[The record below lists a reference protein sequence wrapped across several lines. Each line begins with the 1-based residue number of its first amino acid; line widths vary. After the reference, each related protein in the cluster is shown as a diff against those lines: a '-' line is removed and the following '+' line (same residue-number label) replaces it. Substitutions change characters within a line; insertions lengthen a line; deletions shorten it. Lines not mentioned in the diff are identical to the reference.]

1 MQAPLSPYGSTP
13 AELRERLA
21 LERRG
26 AAFLAWRDDAGHQC
40 LAVLDEDH
48 ARFTVGRGPEND
60 VALTWDSRTSRVHA
74 IVERAG
80 GEWLV
85 VDDGL
90 SQNGTWIG
98 AERVSGHR
106 RLRHRDVLR
115 VGETLIAFSDP
126 VHASTSATSRG
137 HDLLGLVDLTAL
149 QRGVLVALC
158 RPFAD
163 GADLRDARDQPGD
176 RRRAASLP
184 VEAIKTHLR
193 TLFREVLDRGPAAE
207 PEAPAARAG
216 GVAGGRRDRAGPAVV
231 MRGGGS
237 PSLRCLV
244 PARPPAD
251 PDQCRR

>member
-21 LERRG
+21 LESRG
-26 AAFLAWRDDAGHQC
+26 TAFLAWRDDAGHQC
-40 LAVLDEDH
+40 LAVLDEDR

-149 QRGVLVALC
+149 QHGVLVALC

-163 GADLRDARDQPGD
+163 GATF
-176 RRRAASLP
+176 AAPATNQEIGAELHLS

-193 TLFREVLDRGPAAE
+193 TLFRKFSIADVPQNQKRLQLAQAAL
-207 PEAPAARAG
+207 RAG
-216 GVAGGRRDRAGPAVV
+216 VVTERD
-231 MRGGGS
+231 
-237 PSLRCLV
+237 LR
-244 PARPPAD
+244 P
-251 PDQCRR
+251 